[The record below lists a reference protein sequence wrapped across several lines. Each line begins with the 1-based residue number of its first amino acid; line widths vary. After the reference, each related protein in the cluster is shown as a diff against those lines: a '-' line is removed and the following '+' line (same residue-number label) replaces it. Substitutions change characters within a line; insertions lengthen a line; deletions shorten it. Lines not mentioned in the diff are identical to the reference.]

1 MVIKLNAQEKN
12 IDFNKRYK
20 YKSLKE
26 FFKDIYWKMFSI
38 KEVESIQ
45 GEFNAV
51 LTELEKFKPR
61 DTEYKNKKVK
71 LLENVKSF

>member
-1 MVIKLNAQEKN
+1 
-12 IDFNKRYK
+12 
-20 YKSLKE
+20 
-26 FFKDIYWKMFSI
+26 MFSI

>member
-1 MVIKLNAQEKN
+1 
-12 IDFNKRYK
+12 
-20 YKSLKE
+20 
-26 FFKDIYWKMFSI
+26 MFSI

-71 LLENVKSF
+71 LLENVKSFQDGREMINLRWCCAQNLLGSQIPVTTGG